1 MGCLL
6 QGPGRMCDVGTVLVV
21 DDDAAVRAALKFV
34 LEIEG
39 FRVRLYDGP
48 EAVLA
53 AADLPRR
60 GCFVI
65 DYLMPRLDGIQLV
78 EALRR
83 RDVTL
88 PAILITTQVSQQL
101 CRLAERSGLRC
112 VLEKPLSDATL
123 VENIRGAM
131 SAGCEQG

>member
-1 MGCLL
+1 MGYLL
-6 QGPGRMCDVGTVLVV
+6 RDAGRMCDVETVLVV
-21 DDDAAVRAALKFV
+21 DDDAAVRAALKFA

-39 FRVRLYDGP
+39 FRVRLYDSAK
-48 EAVLA
+48 AVLA
-53 AADLPRR
+53 DADLPTR

-65 DYLMPRLDGIQLV
+65 DYLMPCLDGIQLMD
-78 EALRR
+78 ALRR

-131 SAGCEQG
+131 GAMGSA